1 MIHGLRNN
9 ARLSISAFQF
19 GFFSRR
25 SHRIVLVY
33 DLGLT
38 LQNRCII
45 AHVQQGIQLGQA
57 RALVV
62 KLLFLQKR
70 LLQFLFGAVQLDAQL
85 L

>member
-19 GFFSRR
+19 VFLSRR

>member
-19 GFFSRR
+19 VFLSRR

-38 LQNRCII
+38 LQNRGII
-45 AHVQQGIQLGQA
+45 AHIQQGIQLSPYGAPQVLFWLG
-57 RALVV
+57 R
-62 KLLFLQKR
+62 KLLEFAGS
-70 LLQFLFGAVQLDAQL
+70 LFDLYY
-85 L
+85 

>member
-1 MIHGLRNN
+1 MIHGLRKI

-19 GFFSRR
+19 VFLSRR

-38 LQNRCII
+38 LQNRGII
-45 AHVQQGIQLGQA
+45 AHIQQGVQLGQT
-57 RALVV
+57 RAFFAQ
-62 KLLFLQKR
+62 LLFLQKG

>member
-1 MIHGLRNN
+1 MILFCK
-9 ARLSISAFQF
+9 AVDLPFQF
-19 GFFSRR
+19 IIRLNQCILRFFFQFFRFA
-25 SHRIVLVY
+25 LN
-33 DLGLT
+33 DG
-38 LQNRCII
+38 CII
-45 AHVQQGIQLGQA
+45 AHIQQGIQLGQA

>member
-1 MIHGLRNN
+1 MIHSLRNI
-9 ARLSISAFQF
+9 ARLSISPFQF
-19 GFFSRR
+19 VFLSRR

-45 AHVQQGIQLGQA
+45 AHIQQGIQLGQA

-62 KLLFLQKR
+62 QFLFLQKR